1 MDIEK
6 DACYL
11 PCHSEPPRKKQEIGA
26 RVQAVESLWECGLH
40 FRRVQGGPVV
50 STAATG
56 IS

>member
-1 MDIEK
+1 MDMEK
-6 DACYL
+6 DACCL
-11 PCHSEPPRKKQEIGA
+11 PCHNEPPRKKQEIGA